1 MITQLNPPL
10 PLDTPKGPGQATF
23 LIDYGLEHDL
33 YWVVFIDETR
43 ECWTL
48 NNKDVRAQRNLTIGR
63 GKFQPLEEKKIS
75 LSSVK
80 SPEVKQ
86 PFVHQDTKA

>member
-1 MITQLNPPL
+1 MITQLNPPI

-23 LIDYGLEHDL
+23 LIDYGLEYDL

-48 NNKDVRAQRNLTIGR
+48 NNRDVRAQRNLTIGR
-63 GKFQPLEEKKIS
+63 GKFNMETKDKKIS
-75 LSSVK
+75 ISAENESADK
-80 SPEVKQ
+80 KT
-86 PFVHQDTKA
+86 FVHQSF